1 MPINFGGDTTKNGF
15 ADYSDGTTASTP
27 IVLVSDTWT
36 DITNDGAGVST
47 NLDYLPTGVTRLI
60 DTSTGIFL
68 LDELDLG
75 DIVNIRNDFT
85 ITPSTN
91 NQLIRL
97 RYVLGIGGSEYS
109 LETTIGRL
117 DSGSGQPYRFSLV
130 PFLIY
135 MGDDNTRLNPIK
147 LQLLSTGNASVV
159 NSGAVVGVTKR

>member
-15 ADYSDGTTASTP
+15 ADYNDLTTGSTP
-27 IVLVSDTWT
+27 IALVADTWT
-36 DITNDGAGVST
+36 DITNDGAGAFT
-47 NLDYLPTGVTRLI
+47 NLDYLPTGVTRLM
-60 DTSTGIFL
+60 DTSNGIFL

-97 RYVLGIGGSEYS
+97 RYVLGIGGAEYT

-117 DSGSGQPYRFSLV
+117 DSGSGIPYRFSLV

-147 LQLLSTGNASVV
+147 LQLTSTGNASVV
-159 NSGAVVGVTKR
+159 NAGAVVGVTKR